1 MLQPALRSK
10 ISNARLL
17 PAVST
22 ISVQFSVLKLNLS
35 KGKEAYRKIKKTD
48 KYIYI
53 KTLLYL
59 LLYEQHQKSYSTK
72 KFMSKDEVHDKKL
85 QVFYFNRKGVVNN
98 QMLLTLAD
106 VHAIKSKELQ
116 RK

>member
-1 MLQPALRSK
+1 M
-10 ISNARLL
+10 
-17 PAVST
+17 
-22 ISVQFSVLKLNLS
+22 LKLNLS
-35 KGKEAYRKIKKTD
+35 KGKEAYRKVKKQIN
-48 KYIYI
+48 IYI